1 MSKTLTRK
9 RPCRICRRWFLPN
22 PRLKERQKT
31 CGRANCQRQWHKKK
45 CAEWN
50 RKNTDYFKAN
60 YLQKK
65 IDTATHCR
73 GDREAALPGKSLD
86 KVPASRMNTGMPLDY
101 AKEVIGVQLVIIHEY
116 LAQLLDRRWQKT
128 IHAHCPFNVRPTCQL
143 PQKTFSRGD
152 TGLIDCNH

>member
-1 MSKTLTRK
+1 MSKKLTCK

-31 CGRANCQRQWHKKK
+31 CGRARCQRQWHKKK

-65 IDTATHCR
+65 IYTAAHCR
-73 GDREAALPGKSLD
+73 DDRKAALPDKSLD
-86 KVPASRMNTGMPLDY
+86 KLPASRMNTGMPLEY
-101 AKEVIGVQLVIIHEY
+101 AKEEIGVQMVIIHEY

-128 IHAHCPFNVRPTCQL
+128 IPAHCPFNVRSNCQL
-143 PQKTFSRGD
+143 PQKTISRGD
-152 TGLIDCNH
+152 KGLID